1 MPANPPSLLST
12 LPWAAALLL
21 AAPLTTQARPFP
33 ADALRGDLVVTAPPE
48 VRVNGQPQRLAPGT
62 RIRDADNRLVLSGT
76 LAGQKRL
83 VHYTRFADGQ
93 LREVWLL
100 TPAEAAVQPWP
111 RTPAEAAAWRFDPLA
126 QRWLKP

>member
-1 MPANPPSLLST
+1 MPATDAKRLPT
-12 LPWAAALLL
+12 LPWVAALLL
-21 AAPLTTQARPFP
+21 AVHLPALARSFP
-33 ADALRGDLVVTAPPE
+33 ADALRGELVVTAPPE
-48 VRVNGQPQRLAPGT
+48 VRVNGQPFRLAPGA

-76 LAGQKRL
+76 LVGQKRW
-83 VHYTRFADGQ
+83 VNYTRFADGQ

>member
-1 MPANPPSLLST
+1 MPASAST
-12 LPWAAALLL
+12 RRLRLATLLLL
-21 AAPLTTQARPFP
+21 ALPLIAQARPFP
-33 ADALRGDLVVTAPPE
+33 ADALRGELVVTAPPE

-62 RIRDADNRLVLSGT
+62 RIRDADNRQVLSGT
-76 LAGQKRL
+76 LVGQKRL
-83 VHYTRFADGQ
+83 VHYTRSADGL

-126 QRWLKP
+126 QRWIKP

>member
-1 MPANPPSLLST
+1 MPASASNRRLRLAT
-12 LPWAAALLL
+12 LLLL
-21 AAPLTTQARPFP
+21 ALPLIAQARPFP
-33 ADALRGDLVVTAPPE
+33 ADALRGELVVTAPPE

-62 RIRDADNRLVLSGT
+62 RILDAENRQVLSGT
-76 LAGQKRL
+76 LVGQKRL
-83 VHYTRFADGQ
+83 VHYTRSADGL

-126 QRWLKP
+126 QRWIKP

>member
-21 AAPLTTQARPFP
+21 AAPLATQARPFP
-33 ADALRGDLVVTAPPE
+33 ADALRGELVVTAPPE

-83 VHYTRFADGQ
+83 VHYTRSADGL

-126 QRWLKP
+126 QRWAKP

>member
-1 MPANPPSLLST
+1 MPATTPIRLPA

-21 AAPLTTQARPFP
+21 ALCLPAQARPFP
-33 ADALRGDLVVTAPPE
+33 ADALRGELVVTAPPE
-48 VRVNGQPQRLAPGT
+48 VLVDNRPLRLAPGT
-62 RIRDADNRLVLSGT
+62 RIRDGENRLVLSGT
-76 LAGQKRL
+76 LVGQKRL

-126 QRWLKP
+126 QRWARP

>member
-1 MPANPPSLLST
+1 MPASAST
-12 LPWAAALLL
+12 RRLCLATLLLL
-21 AAPLTTQARPFP
+21 ALPLIAQARPFP
-33 ADALRGDLVVTAPPE
+33 ADALRGELVVTAPPE
-48 VRVNGQPQRLAPGT
+48 VRINGQPQRLAPGT
-62 RIRDADNRLVLSGT
+62 RIRDAENRQVLSGT

-83 VHYTRFADGQ
+83 VHYTRSADGL

-126 QRWLKP
+126 QRWIKP